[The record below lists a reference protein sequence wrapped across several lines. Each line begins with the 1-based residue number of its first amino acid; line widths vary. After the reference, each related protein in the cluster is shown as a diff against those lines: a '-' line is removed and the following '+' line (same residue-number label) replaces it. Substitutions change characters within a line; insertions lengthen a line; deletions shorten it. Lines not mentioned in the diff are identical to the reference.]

1 MTLHKPHNDPTE
13 QNLASRLKATSAKAT
28 TNPWFT
34 RRVLNRLP
42 ERRVQG
48 AGLIGT
54 LCYILMIIVCAL
66 GWTMVVLHKDFGV
79 ITVGNI
85 AFAVTLGAITIG
97 IACSLL
103 RTVLHS
109 T

>member
-1 MTLHKPHNDPTE
+1 MTLHKPNNDPTE
-13 QNLASRLKATSAKAT
+13 QELASKLKATSAQAT

-48 AGLIGT
+48 AGLMGT

-66 GWTMVVLHKDFGV
+66 GWTIVVLHQDFGV

-85 AFAVTLGAITIG
+85 AFAVTLSAITIV

-109 T
+109 A